1 MSSSGATTVVSDAT
15 FDKEVLQSSEPVFVD
30 FDFMNGRKGVM
41 PAWEGR
47 LDPATIKSLA
57 VYVHGLGGGH

>member
-1 MSSSGATTVVSDAT
+1 MRLVYGSSPEQVVATV
-15 FDKEVLQSSEPVFVD
+15 
-30 FDFMNGRKGVM
+30 MNGRKGVM
-41 PAWEGR
+41 QAWEGR